1 MRRYSCMN
9 PLPVVEFVKT
19 SLKPKASKIHL
30 NIYTQTHLFQI
41 HTALPSH
48 TQTHTADY
56 GLANRDRLCL
66 NNQSLQEFFQGT
78 KMAVFGSRL
87 QPQVQ

>member
-1 MRRYSCMN
+1 MQRYSSRMHFLLC
-9 PLPVVEFVKT
+9 K
-19 SLKPKASKIHL
+19 KQASKFHSH
-30 NIYTQTHLFQI
+30 IYTQTHLFQI
-41 HTALPSH
+41 HTAFPSR

-56 GLANRDRLCL
+56 GLANRDHLCL
-66 NNQSLQEFFQGT
+66 NNQILQEFFQVT